1 MLKVLEK
8 DLLDDKFIIKEFAS
22 NIKSSD
28 KLLFNKKDIYYFG
41 NYKEESLD
49 IIRKKLL
56 RNKKRLINAIEQGV
70 KIIISGNSFDLLNN
84 SFNSNDINL
93 YTSYN
98 PNNFRKRINK
108 IKFKKRSKTNKLKTI
123 YDISKP
129 ITSENFR
136 YKNFICIKKQLKKK
150 HKLLNL

>member
-8 DLLDDKFIIKEFAS
+8 ELLDDNFIIKEFAD
-22 NIKSSD
+22 NIKLD
-28 KLLFNKKDIYYFG
+28 GRLLFNKEDIYYFG
-41 NYKEESLD
+41 NYKKDSLD
-49 IIRKKLL
+49 IIKKKLL
-56 RNKKRLINAIEQGV
+56 KNKKRLINAIEQGV

>member
-8 DLLDDKFIIKEFAS
+8 ELLDDNFIIKEFAD
-22 NIKSSD
+22 NIKLD
-28 KLLFNKKDIYYFG
+28 GRLLFNKEDIYYFG
-41 NYKEESLD
+41 NYKKDSLD
-49 IIRKKLL
+49 IIEKKLL
-56 RNKKRLINAIEQGV
+56 KNKKRLINAIEQGV

-84 SFNSNDINL
+84 SFNSKDINL

-98 PNNFRKRINK
+98 PNNFKKRINK
-108 IKFKKRSKTNKLKTI
+108 LKFRKRLKNNKLKTI

-136 YKNFICIKKQLKKK
+136 YKNFICIK
-150 HKLLNL
+150 NN